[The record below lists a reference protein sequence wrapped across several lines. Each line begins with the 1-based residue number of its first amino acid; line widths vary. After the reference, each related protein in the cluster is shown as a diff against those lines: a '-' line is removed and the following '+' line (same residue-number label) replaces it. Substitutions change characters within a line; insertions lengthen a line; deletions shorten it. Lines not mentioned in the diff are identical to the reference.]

1 MIYNFYRLIPRS
13 GLIRIIINCEKTGEV
28 YSFISTVHI
37 YKKFSKK
44 YMNHLISRGPNALSN
59 FCYTYT
65 ILTMMLKNRFG
76 SDIELITLGKLLY
89 EGKEG

>member
-1 MIYNFYRLIPRS
+1 
-13 GLIRIIINCEKTGEV
+13 
-28 YSFISTVHI
+28 
-37 YKKFSKK
+37 
-44 YMNHLISRGPNALSN
+44 MNHLISRGPNALSN